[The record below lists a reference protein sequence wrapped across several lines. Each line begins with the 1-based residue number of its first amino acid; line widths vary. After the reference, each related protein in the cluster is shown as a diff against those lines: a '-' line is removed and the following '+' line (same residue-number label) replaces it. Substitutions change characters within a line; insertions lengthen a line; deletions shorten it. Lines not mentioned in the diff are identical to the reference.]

1 MTKLIYD
8 AKIIDLYRF
17 TDARRAIKK
26 MINTKEKINEYVELE
41 KSQRKIMEQL
51 SLGDA
56 LDLFFALTEQGLSQ

>member
-17 TDARRAIKK
+17 TDAGRAIKK
-26 MINTKEKINEYVELE
+26 MNNTKEKINEYVELE
-41 KSQRKIMEQL
+41 KRQRKIMEQL